1 MIKMTGGKQAGRMD
15 LLTGSLGDKILRFAV
30 PLAATGILQQLF
42 NAADIAVIGRFVGKH
57 AMAAVGSN
65 APLIGLLVNLFL
77 GISMGTNVVV
87 ARYIGEGNEANI
99 RKAVHTAIVLAL
111 GGGIA
116 LTVIGEIVTAPIL
129 HLMGVPP
136 EIYDLSVLY
145 MRVYLTGMPVILL
158 YNFESAIFRS
168 RGDTK
173 TPLFCLTISGLIN
186 VALNVFF
193 VVVIGMTV
201 NGVALATVI
210 SNLISSALL
219 FRYLMKAE
227 GPVRVEPGRLRIHT
241 DVLRL
246 MLQIGIPAGI
256 QSTVFSLANICVQ
269 SAVNSLG
276 ADVMAGSSAAF
287 NIEIFS
293 YYILVSFGQACTT
306 FVGQN
311 YGAGKMDRCKRT
323 LRLALLQDLAAIAIV
338 ALLVNFF
345 GVQMLRI
352 FNTDP
357 AVAKFGMIRLRYIVT
372 AHLFSVFVETISGA
386 MRGYGFSAYPAFM
399 SLFGIC
405 GIRIFWV
412 YTVFSRNPVFDVL
425 MMVYPVSIGV
435 TAAAIAAVYFRVTR
449 TKLKEV
455 GSA

>member
-1 MIKMTGGKQAGRMD
+1 MIKMTGGKQAGQMD

-219 FRYLMKAE
+219 FRFLMKAE

-323 LRLALLQDLAAIAIV
+323 LRLALLQDLA
-338 ALLVNFF
+338 
-345 GVQMLRI
+345 

>member
-219 FRYLMKAE
+219 FRFLMKAE

-246 MLQIGIPAGI
+246 MLQIGIPYPGI
-256 QSTVFSLANICVQ
+256 LWSGLYDFCRTELRRRQNGQVQKDTAPCPAPGPGRHRDRCPSRQFLWGADAAYFQYRSGCGKVWNDPSALHSHGPSFLCLCGDDLRSYARLRLFSLPCVHV
-269 SAVNSLG
+269 AVWDLWDPDFLG
-276 ADVMAGSSAAF
+276 
-287 NIEIFS
+287 
-293 YYILVSFGQACTT
+293 L
-306 FVGQN
+306 
-311 YGAGKMDRCKRT
+311 
-323 LRLALLQDLAAIAIV
+323 
-338 ALLVNFF
+338 
-345 GVQMLRI
+345 
-352 FNTDP
+352 
-357 AVAKFGMIRLRYIVT
+357 
-372 AHLFSVFVETISGA
+372 H
-386 MRGYGFSAYPAFM
+386 GFQQKSC
-399 SLFGIC
+399 L
-405 GIRIFWV
+405 
-412 YTVFSRNPVFDVL
+412 
-425 MMVYPVSIGV
+425 
-435 TAAAIAAVYFRVTR
+435 
-449 TKLKEV
+449 
-455 GSA
+455 

>member
-116 LTVIGEIVTAPIL
+116 LTVIGEIVTSPIL

-145 MRVYLTGMPVILL
+145 MRVYLTGMP
-158 YNFESAIFRS
+158 
-168 RGDTK
+168 
-173 TPLFCLTISGLIN
+173 LIN

-219 FRYLMKAE
+219 FRFLMKAE

>member
-1 MIKMTGGKQAGRMD
+1 ME
-15 LLTGSLGDKILRFAV
+15 LR
-30 PLAATGILQQLF
+30 
-42 NAADIAVIGRFVGKH
+42 
-57 AMAAVGSN
+57 
-65 APLIGLLVNLFL
+65 
-77 GISMGTNVVV
+77 
-87 ARYIGEGNEANI
+87 
-99 RKAVHTAIVLAL
+99 
-111 GGGIA
+111 
-116 LTVIGEIVTAPIL
+116 
-129 HLMGVPP
+129 
-136 EIYDLSVLY
+136 SVLQLRIRY
-145 MRVYLTGMPVILL
+145 
-158 YNFESAIFRS
+158 FRS
-168 RGDTK
+168 RDTK
-173 TPLFCLTISGLIN
+173 TPPCLTISGLIN

-219 FRYLMKAE
+219 FRFLMKAE

-246 MLQIGIPAGI
+246 MLQSGIPAGI

-287 NIEIFS
+287 NIEIFPTIS
-293 YYILVSFGQACTT
+293 WYPGQACTILSDRIT
-306 FVGQN
+306 R
-311 YGAGKMDRCKRT
+311 GKMDRCKGP
-323 LRLALLQDLAAIAIV
+323 APCLLQDLAAIAIV

-345 GVQMLRI
+345 GVQMLHFQPI
-352 FNTDP
+352 

-412 YTVFSRNPVFDVL
+412 YTVFTRNPVFDVL